1 MQWFYNLFIRP
12 EIYAFAQNYK
22 DDPSRW
28 KYSLSARRFTNERDN
43 LLIEFNSDFRGVY
56 EFTGRQIQHKNDLRF
71 FERRKLI
78 TTFRQFATYSTA
90 PIPTK
95 ATHPEEFI

>member
-12 EIYAFAQNYK
+12 EIHAFIQNYK
-22 DDPSRW
+22 DDPHRW
-28 KYSLSARRFTNERDN
+28 KYSPHTYRFINERDN
-43 LLIEFNSDFRGVY
+43 LSIEFHSNFQAVCD
-56 EFTGRQIQHKNDLRF
+56 FTGRQIQHKNDLRF
-71 FERRKLI
+71 FERRKLV
-78 TTFRQFATYSTA
+78 TAFKQVLSSSTA

>member
-12 EIYAFAQNYK
+12 EIYAFIQNYK
-22 DDPSRW
+22 DDPRRW
-28 KYSLSARRFTNERDN
+28 KHSPNACRFINEKDA
-43 LLIEFNSDFRGVY
+43 LLIDFNRNFRGIY
-56 EFTGRQIQHKNDLRF
+56 EFTGRQIRHKDDLRF

-78 TTFRQFATYSTA
+78 TAFKQFLSSFTA

-95 ATHPEEFI
+95 TTHPEEFI